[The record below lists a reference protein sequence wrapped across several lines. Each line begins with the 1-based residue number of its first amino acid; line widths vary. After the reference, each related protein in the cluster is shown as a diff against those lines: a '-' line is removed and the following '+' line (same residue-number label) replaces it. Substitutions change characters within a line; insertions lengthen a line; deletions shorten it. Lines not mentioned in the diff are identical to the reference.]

1 MLLQRLLNR
10 RGFTLI
16 ELIIVIAI
24 VGILCAIVAPNFIA
38 YRERAKQ
45 EAMTPTDI
53 TVQEE
58 VVQDQQEDQEKPQ
71 DEKAEIEEPKGDS
84 QKL

>member
-1 MLLQRLLNR
+1 M
-10 RGFTLI
+10 
-16 ELIIVIAI
+16 IVIAI
-24 VGILCAIVAPNFIA
+24 VGILCAIAIPNFIE
-38 YRERAKQ
+38 YRERVRQ
-45 EAMTPTDI
+45 EAMTPNDI

-58 VVQDQQEDQEKPQ
+58 VVQDQQKDQEKPQ

>member
-1 MLLQRLLNR
+1 M
-10 RGFTLI
+10 
-16 ELIIVIAI
+16 IVIAI
-24 VGILCAIVAPNFIA
+24 VGILCAIAIPNFIA
-38 YRERAKQ
+38 YRERARQ
-45 EAMTPTDI
+45 EAMTPNDI

-58 VVQDQQEDQEKPQ
+58 AVQNQQEDQEKPQ